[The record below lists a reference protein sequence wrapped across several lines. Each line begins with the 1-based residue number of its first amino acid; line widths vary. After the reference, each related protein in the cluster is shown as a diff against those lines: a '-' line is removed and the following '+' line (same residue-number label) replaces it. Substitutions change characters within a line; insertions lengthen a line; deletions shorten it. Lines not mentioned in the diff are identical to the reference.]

1 LRTRRARDLPNP
13 AEQPVMSQTRG
24 FWDVILRVNVMVS
37 KGVMGLEGMFMVR
50 GEKGAGTENRK

>member
-24 FWDVILRVNVMVS
+24 LVWDVILRVNVLV
-37 KGVMGLEGMFMVR
+37 G
-50 GEKGAGTENRK
+50 